1 MKRSEQDRHADMMML
16 GRVLSQEDGM
26 TSGEL
31 AALKTELSKP
41 AYSGKTSAE
50 RVILLMSPVLVDNPE
65 PRRDLHKTCTCLEM
79 LTFLYPLI
87 KAAGENPA
95 WLPITS
101 DLKDRPLAVIR
112 WDDDDFVPLRT
123 AATTP
128 GHALYVCDLA
138 LIETPSAENGYKAI
152 MEKYPDPSYS
162 AKVWQT
168 PIEVVWG
175 DLAVVS
181 LSQVQRA
188 EA

>member
-1 MKRSEQDRHADMMML
+1 MKRDEQDRHADMMML
-16 GRVLSQEDGM
+16 GRVLSKNDGM

-31 AALKTELSKP
+31 AALKAELSKP
-41 AYSGKTSAE
+41 VYAGKTSAE
-50 RVILLMSPVLVDNPE
+50 RVVLLMSPVLVDNPE
-65 PRRDLHKTCTCLEM
+65 PRRDLHKTCTCQEM

-87 KAAGENPA
+87 RVAGSGAAWA
-95 WLPITS
+95 DTIK
-101 DLKDRPLAVIR
+101 DLQERPLAVIR